1 MALSPIVRSRQP
13 LALKRPTA
21 VAGVVVIGLTV
32 TALAGEVA
40 RVWRR
45 GSAPPLAESEDVLG
59 TAATVVRETG
69 QVVAS
74 GYRQAT
80 TRETALLALLSSF
93 TLTFAFVRTTTY
105 VMRRYGEFGLF
116 RSVRVGDNHIHHF
129 VPGIALSLVSGAAS
143 IISRNEAYD
152 TWLAIPFGVGAAL
165 TLDESALLLEL
176 DDVYWT
182 AEGIVSVQI
191 ALGAMGALSS
201 LALAGRLLR
210 RGEQEVLEAEA
221 G

>member
-1 MALSPIVRSRQP
+1 MALSTRARQP
-13 LALKRPTA
+13 LVLRRPTA
-21 VAGVVVIGLTV
+21 VAGGVVIALTA

-45 GSAPPLAESEDVLG
+45 GSAPPLAESEDVLE

-80 TRETALLALLSSF
+80 RGETALLALLSSF

-105 VMRRYGEFGLF
+105 VMRRWGEFGLF
-116 RSVRVGDNHIHHF
+116 RSVRVGDSHIHHF
-129 VPGIALSLVSGAAS
+129 VPGIGLCLLAGAAS
-143 IISRNEAYD
+143 IISRNEAHD
-152 TWLAIPFGVGAAL
+152 PWLAIPFGIGAAL
-165 TLDESALLLEL
+165 TLDESALLFEM

-182 AEGIVSVQI
+182 EEGLLSVQI

-201 LALAGRLLR
+201 LALGSRLLR
-210 RGEQEVLEAEA
+210 RGEQEVLEAE
-221 G
+221 